1 MKSKE
6 TVKLKK
12 LKNGLRII
20 VVPMPQNKT
29 VTVLTLV
36 QAGSKY
42 ETKKIS
48 GLSHFLEHMCFKG
61 TTKRPTAM
69 DISYELDAL
78 GAQSNA
84 FTGHECTG
92 YYAKGDAAHF
102 PKLLDIVSDI
112 YLNSTFPEAEMQ
124 KEKGVIVEEI
134 NMYQDQPDEIAE
146 ENLMKLLYGD
156 QPAGWNIAGDIPTVQ
171 SMTRKDFVDY
181 RKNHYVASSTVVIVS
196 GGIALDVAKDI
207 EKAFKGIAKTPKKT
221 KKKVVEK
228 QSRSELVVFE
238 KDTQQTHLMVGFRGF
253 DLYRVDELKASLLAT
268 VLGSGMSS
276 RLFHKLR
283 TELGVC
289 YYAYAYHRPF
299 SDHGIFKIAAGVTNA
314 RLVEVIGEILKECKK
329 LKDELISEAELKKAK
344 DMIRGRML
352 LGLESSNAWAM
363 YYGGLAVSDRPLESV
378 EEHLKQIDK
387 ITAKDLQAL
396 ARKMLVDKKMN
407 VSIVGPNLK
416 NAGDQES
423 IKKIMK
429 V

>member
-1 MKSKE
+1 MKP
-6 TVKLKK
+6 TFKK

-69 DISYELDAL
+69 DISYELDSL

-84 FTGHECTG
+84 FTGHEYTG
-92 YYAKGDAAHF
+92 YYAKGDVKHF

-112 YLNSTFPEAEMQ
+112 YLNSTFPEPEME

-134 NMYQDQPDEIAE
+134 NMYNDLPDEIVDD
-146 ENLMKLLYGD
+146 NLAKLLYGD
-156 QPAGWNIAGDIPTVQ
+156 QPAGWNVAGDIPTVK
-171 SMTRKDFVDY
+171 SMTRKDFIDY
-181 RKNHYVASSTVVIVS
+181 RKNHYVASSTIVVVS
-196 GGIALDVAKDI
+196 GGVTKAVAKDI
-207 EKAFKGIAKTPKKT
+207 ERAFKGVLEHAKSG
-221 KKKVVEK
+221 KKKVAEK
-228 QSRSELVVFE
+228 QSNAQLITLE
-238 KDTQQTHLMVGFRGF
+238 KKTQQTHVAFGFRGF
-253 DLYRVDELKASLLAT
+253 DMYDDHELEASLLAV

-289 YYAYAYHRPF
+289 YYAYSLHRAF
-299 SDHGIFKIAAGVTNA
+299 TDHGIFKIAAGVTNA
-314 RLVEVIGEILKECKK
+314 RLLEVIEEILKECKR
-329 LKDELISEAELKKAK
+329 LKTELIPEDELKKAK
-344 DMIRGRML
+344 DMIRGRTL
-352 LGLESSNAWAM
+352 LGLESSDAWAM
-363 YYGGLAVSDRPLESV
+363 YYGGLAVSNKSLESV
-378 EEHLKQIDK
+378 ESHLKRIEK
-387 ITAKDLQAL
+387 ISAKDLQEVAK
-396 ARKMLVDKKMN
+396 KMFVDKKMN
-407 VSIVGPNLK
+407 VSVVGPKLDNGKIKEKLK
-416 NAGDQES
+416 
-423 IKKIMK
+423 